1 MKHNQRLFIPKKIAS
16 ALLLAGIS
24 FNALS
29 APECEYELLSHSSDW
44 VAQIKLADSSCYHSW
59 FNAPEQAATGI
70 YSETSIRQVQRELLE
85 EVTQYEGD
93 EQQAK
98 RVANLSEFIKAAYF
112 ARYSTQ
118 SSYGYYSEELS
129 RELAQISARFL
140 SSQYAQAQGRE
151 QVRAM
156 SAMSIMVDSV
166 KQLPT
171 AMPAMLDLLESFNH
185 QNSQQL
191 QYVDGLNNL
200 FRAMSGHVARDYF
213 YADLAAHP
221 DYLLRLERF
230 VEQNRWALDTDAEFL
245 IYNAVRESGRLL
257 ASRDEKLRN
266 QVMAFMKRTLE
277 RNSIG
282 SEGERLWIAAADMIL
297 FYAPEEGKKLKLEQS
312 KSRLELSILPYRYEC
327 QGAAI
332 IRSQNLSEQQSE
344 QACDVLSAV
353 EVDFHQVVN
362 SGWVPVND
370 DHNDNVE
377 VVVWK
382 DNDAY
387 VTYSNFLFGNST
399 DNGGQYLEGDPS
411 KPENVAR
418 FLAYRY
424 DSGDELAI
432 LNLEHEYVHYL
443 DGRFNLYGNFSD
455 TLSRGRMVW
464 WLEGFAEYM
473 HYRKGY
479 QAAVDLIEHQPLSF
493 SEVIETTYEDDVN
506 RIYRW
511 GYLGVRFMLE
521 EHPQHMARLLESA
534 RRGDYVT
541 WSEQAKRLGVEFND
555 EFELWLEAVSS
566 ADSDSH
572 NDDGEK
578 EQSPQDSAE
587 IVSFAANHSQIFN
600 ANAYEEHLFYIDIP
614 AEVTE
619 FSVSIEGDGDAD
631 LYASYQ
637 SVAHYYEYQLS
648 DFQRGSEESI
658 DIEPQPNGYITPGRY
673 YFSLTARESF
683 ESVRVTSK
691 TVTQSPTVEQDD
703 LTPKLMPANEPLRV
717 KVNKTRYVGMYVE
730 RPATVRLWIN
740 ALDDIPSNVDV
751 FIGKH
756 SWATREDFDVAS
768 QQTGSNEFV
777 QFEVE
782 KAGYV
787 HFTLSAEQQ
796 GGEVELYATY

>member
-1 MKHNQRLFIPKKIAS
+1 MKHNQRLFIPQKIAS
-16 ALLLAGIS
+16 ALLLAGLS
-24 FNALS
+24 FNAFA
-29 APECEYELLSHSSDW
+29 APECEYELLSRSSDW
-44 VAQIKLADSSCYHSW
+44 VEQVKVADSSCYSSW
-59 FNAPEQAATGI
+59 FNAPEDAAIGI
-70 YSETSIRQVQRELLE
+70 YSETSIKQVQRVLLD
-85 EVTQYEGD
+85 EVTQYDGD

-98 RVANLSEFIKAAYF
+98 RIANLSELIKAAYF

-118 SSYGYYSEELS
+118 SNYGYYSEQLS

-140 SSQYAQAQGRE
+140 SSQYAQSTGRE

-166 KQLPT
+166 KQLPS
-171 AMPAMLDLLESFNH
+171 AMPAMLDLLESFNR

-200 FRAMSGHVARDYF
+200 FRAMNGHVARDYF
-213 YADLAAHP
+213 YADVAAHQE
-221 DYLLRLERF
+221 YLVRLETF
-230 VEQNRWALDTDAEFL
+230 VDQNRWALGTDAEFL

-257 ASRDEKLRN
+257 ASRDEKLRS
-266 QVMAFMKRTLE
+266 QVMAFMKRTLA
-277 RNSIG
+277 RNAIG
-282 SEGERLWIAAADMIL
+282 TEGERLWIAAAEMIL

-312 KSRLELSILPYRYEC
+312 KSKLELSVLPYRYQC

-344 QACDVLSAV
+344 KACEVLSAV
-353 EVDFHQVVN
+353 EADFHQVVN
-362 SGWVPVND
+362 SGWAPVND

-387 VTYSNFLFGNST
+387 VAYSHFLFGNST

-424 DSGDELAI
+424 DAGDELAI
-432 LNLEHEYVHYL
+432 LNLEHEYIHYL
-443 DGRFNLYGNFSD
+443 DGRFNLYGDFSD
-455 TLSRGRMVW
+455 TLSSGHMVW

-473 HYRKGY
+473 HYRQDY
-479 QAAVDLIEHQPLSF
+479 QAAVDLIEHQPMSL
-493 SEVIETTYEDDVN
+493 SEVIETTYEDDTN

-521 EHPQHMARLLESA
+521 EHPQHMARLLEFA
-534 RRGDYVT
+534 RKGDYAT
-541 WSEQAKRLGVEFND
+541 WSEQAKRLGVEFNS
-555 EFELWLEAVSS
+555 EFALWLETVSS
-566 ADSDSH
+566 TDSGSH
-572 NDDGEK
+572 NGDGESDP
-578 EQSPQDSAE
+578 SPQDSAK
-587 IVSFAANHSQIFN
+587 IVSFGANHAQDYS

-614 AEVTE
+614 SEVTE

-637 SVAHYYEYQLS
+637 SVAHYYEYQIS
-648 DFQRGSEESI
+648 DFQRGSNEEI
-658 DIEPQPNGYITPGRY
+658 KIQPQENGYIAPGRY

-691 TVTQSPTVEQDD
+691 TVTRSPNIEQDD
-703 LTPKLMPANEPLRV
+703 LTPKLMSANEPMQLKV
-717 KVNKTRYVGMYVE
+717 KQTRYVGMYVE
-730 RPATVRLWIN
+730 RPATVRLWIT
-740 ALDDIPSNVDV
+740 AADEIPSNVDV
-751 FIGKH
+751 FVGQH
-756 SWATREDFDVAS
+756 SWATRESFDVS
-768 QQTGSNEFV
+768 GQQSDSNEFV

-782 KAGYV
+782 EAGYV

>member
-29 APECEYELLSHSSDW
+29 APECEYELLSRSSDW
-44 VAQIKLADSSCYHSW
+44 VTQIKLAEPSCYHSW
-59 FNAPEQAATGI
+59 FNAPEEAATGI

-85 EVTQYEGD
+85 EVTQYDGD

-98 RVANLSEFIKAAYF
+98 RIANLSEFIKASYF

-129 RELAQISARFL
+129 RDLAQISAQFL
-140 SSQYAQAQGRE
+140 SSQYAQAIGRE

-156 SAMSIMVDSV
+156 SAISLMVDSV
-166 KQLPT
+166 KQLPV
-171 AMPAMLDLLESFNH
+171 AMSAMLDLLESFNR

-221 DYLLRLERF
+221 DYLVRLERF
-230 VEQNRWALDTDAEFL
+230 VDQNRWALGTDAEFL

-257 ASRDEKLRN
+257 ASRDDKLRN
-266 QVMAFMKRTLE
+266 QVMAFMKRTLD
-277 RNSIG
+277 RNAIG
-282 SEGERLWIAAADMIL
+282 SAGERLWIAAAEMIL

-312 KSRLELSILPYRYEC
+312 KQQLELSVLPHRYEC

-353 EVDFHQVVN
+353 EADFHQVVN

-370 DHNDNVE
+370 DHNDKVE

-443 DGRFNLYGNFSD
+443 DGRFNLYGDFND
-455 TLSRGRMVW
+455 TLSRGHMVW

-521 EHPQHMARLLESA
+521 EYPERMARLLEAA
-534 RRGDYVT
+534 REGDYT
-541 WSEQAKRLGVEFND
+541 AWSEQAKRLGVEFND

-578 EQSPQDSAE
+578 EQSPQGSE
-587 IVSFAANHSQIFN
+587 IASFAANYSQIFS
-600 ANAYEEHLFYIDIP
+600 ANAYDEHLFYIDIP

-648 DFQRGSEESI
+648 DFQRGSDEL
-658 DIEPQPNGYITPGRY
+658 IEIKPQPNGFITPGRY

-683 ESVRVTSK
+683 ESVKVTSK
-691 TVTQSPTVEQDD
+691 TVSRSPSAEQDD
-703 LTPKLMPANEPLRV
+703 LTPKLMSVNEPLQI

-730 RPATVRLWIN
+730 RPATVRLWVNPVDEIQ
-740 ALDDIPSNVDV
+740 SNVDV
-751 FIGKH
+751 FVGKH
-756 SWATREDFDVAS
+756 TWATRDNFDTAS
-768 QQTGSNEFV
+768 QQSRSREFV
-777 QFEVE
+777 EFEVDQ
-782 KAGYV
+782 AGYV
-787 HFTLSAEQQ
+787 HFTLSADQQ